1 MNHIS
6 LTGVVTKSHGTRKHE
21 HQGAQLTF
29 HVADS
34 TEVFDDVWFIVMA
47 NGKLAERLTDDIWAG
62 QIVTVFGR
70 IRMPNQQGNG
80 AILVHAKEIVAHILE
95 EADPPA

>member
-6 LTGVVTKSHGTRKHE
+6 LTGVVTKTHGMREHE

-34 TEVFDDVWFIVMA
+34 AEGFDSVWFIIMA
-47 NGKLAERLTDDIWAG
+47 NGKLAERLKDDIWAG

-95 EADPPA
+95 EEEEPA

>member
-6 LTGVVTKSHGTRKHE
+6 LTGVVTKTHGTRDHE

-34 TEVFDDVWFIVMA
+34 CDGFDDTWFIVMA
-47 NGKLAERLTDDIWAG
+47 NGKLAKAITDDIWAG

-95 EADPPA
+95 EEDATA